1 MKKERVGRV
10 VSNRMAKTIVVEVE
24 RRQRHP
30 LYQKFVN
37 KRSKFHAHD
46 ETNSAAI
53 GDLVK
58 IEESRPLSRKKH
70 WKLVEI
76 LKKAET

>member
-1 MKKERVGRV
+1 MKREKVGRV
-10 VSNRMAKTIVVEVE
+10 VSDRMTKTIVVEVE

-30 LYQKFVN
+30 LYRKFVN
-37 KRSKFHAHD
+37 KRSKLHAHD
-46 ETNSAAI
+46 ETNRATI

-58 IEESRPLSRKKH
+58 IEETRPLSRKKH

-76 LKKAET
+76 LKQAEA